1 MIRSFDALVLAHTK
15 LRVHKIRTGM
25 AIGIAGLLFGL
36 MGAVIIIVQGIFVSV
51 DNFSDEGLNSRT
63 ILALSHSGQDMPF
76 NEFMMRD
83 DPEFVVEVE
92 AAHKEYVDKKRVAA
106 QKYGITYNPAVEDP
120 SPVGVDPDTK
130 KKTVREDDLRSDVV
144 QSVANKRRLAEYK
157 PFDINGFLKKYPSA
171 TIIQEYDQVAPDNG
185 TLAYMKDGK
194 ESLKADAQSFY
205 GYSED
210 APSLNILE
218 QSITEP
224 FISDTDF
231 DPSKGEI
238 PVIVP
243 YSNAEKLLGLKKLD
257 ASATMQQ
264 KYDRLQEVR
273 SRINEVTTSYC
284 YRNTASQALLSRAL
298 GQQEEIKRND
308 SEPGYVK
315 PALIYTVPS
324 ETSCGAIT
332 VQSDTRTAAE
342 KRYDEQLVLYEKELG
357 TYLGE
362 PQQQLVKVRGVGISS
377 DMITSGQWSMA
388 ELTKTL
394 FASSLGYSTW
404 AIPEHLLNELPE
416 IARPDAIFKKTTD
429 TEVNPR
435 LLYGSGQY
443 LVEFSNKDEARQLLG
458 GLGSMQTGNVYVYP
472 FGSGVLIVDEFK
484 HLFTQVLMWTFA
496 IIGGVAVII
505 LAGIVG
511 RTVADG
517 RRESSIFR
525 AIGASRLDIASV
537 YGMFV
542 LLLALRIVIFS
553 AILAIAIGLTIE
565 IMFWQDAT
573 LGTRL
578 SYAASDVTKE
588 FHLFSL
594 TSPYLLWII
603 GTILAASIVA
613 SIIPILL
620 GARRN
625 PIKDMRNE

>member
-92 AAHKEYVDKKRVAA
+92 AAHKEYVDKKRVVA

-257 ASATMQQ
+257 VSATMQQ

-525 AIGASRLDIASV
+525 ALGASRLDIASV

-573 LGTRL
+573 LGARL

>member
-573 LGTRL
+573 LGARL

>member
-1 MIRSFDALVLAHTK
+1 MIRFFDALVLAHTK

-92 AAHKEYVDKKRVAA
+92 AAHKEYVDKKRVVA

-257 ASATMQQ
+257 VSATMQQ

-573 LGTRL
+573 LGARL